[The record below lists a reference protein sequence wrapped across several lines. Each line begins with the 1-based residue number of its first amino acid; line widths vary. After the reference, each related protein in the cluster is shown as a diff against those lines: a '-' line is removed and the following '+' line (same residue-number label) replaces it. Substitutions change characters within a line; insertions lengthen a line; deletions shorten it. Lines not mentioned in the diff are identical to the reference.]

1 VILDAFNRLVAQRF
15 RRSKQQDGYI
25 AFVSKSSTF
34 GIGLGCA
41 VLILLLS
48 VMNGFEREL
57 KENLLNVVPHGELI
71 TASGTG
77 IYPEPEFIERLKQD
91 PRIEYIFMLNK
102 ASGLLQKGK
111 QIKSV
116 ELIGIEQDYYEEKFS
131 GSFDYS
137 LLNETS
143 KGIIL
148 GKALMQTIN
157 AKVGDSVQL
166 LLPKVTQ
173 DLSFQTSVSQWLTIV
188 GEISVGGEIDNFIGI
203 TSDETLSDI
212 LALEA
217 GTTHIELHLFD
228 PFLARATVREFGW
241 DFDQAVYMSD
251 WTRTHGHLY
260 QDIQL
265 VRAVIYIVLILVISV
280 ASFNIVSSLVMS
292 VKEKSREIA
301 ILKTMGSTDGQI
313 RQIFVLKGLH
323 SGFVGAT
330 IGSIIGCLIGEF
342 LPEIIAGIEAVL
354 GIKLLDAGVYF
365 TSAIPSQLS
374 FSDVFLTY
382 IVALLITVL
391 ATLYPANKAAGVLP
405 AAHLH

>member
-1 VILDAFNRLVAQRF
+1 
-15 RRSKQQDGYI
+15 
-25 AFVSKSSTF
+25 
-34 GIGLGCA
+34 
-41 VLILLLS
+41 
-48 VMNGFEREL
+48 
-57 KENLLNVVPHGELI
+57 
-71 TASGTG
+71 
-77 IYPEPEFIERLKQD
+77 
-91 PRIEYIFMLNK
+91 
-102 ASGLLQKGK
+102 
-111 QIKSV
+111 
-116 ELIGIEQDYYEEKFS
+116 
-131 GSFDYS
+131 
-137 LLNETS
+137 
-143 KGIIL
+143 
-148 GKALMQTIN
+148 
-157 AKVGDSVQL
+157 
-166 LLPKVTQ
+166 
-173 DLSFQTSVSQWLTIV
+173 V
-188 GEISVGGEIDNFIGI
+188 GEISVGGELDNFIGI
-203 TSDETLSDI
+203 TSSQTLSDI

-217 GTTHIELHLFD
+217 GTTTHIELHLFD

-330 IGSIIGCLIGEF
+330 IGSIIGCLLGEF

>member
-1 VILDAFNRLVAQRF
+1 VILDAFNRLVANRF

-48 VMNGFEREL
+48 VMNGFEKEL
-57 KENLLNVVPHGELI
+57 KENLLNVVPHAELI
-71 TASGTG
+71 TASGAG
-77 IYPEPEFIERLKQD
+77 IYPNPDFLKTLNND
-91 PRIEYIFMLNK
+91 PRIEYVFELNK

-116 ELIGIEQDYYEEKFS
+116 ELLGINQDYYREKFE
-131 GSFDYS
+131 GSFDYA
-137 LLNETS
+137 LLDNAD
-143 KGIIL
+143 KGIVL
-148 GKALMQTIN
+148 GSDLMRTLN

-166 LLPKVTQ
+166 MLPKVTQ
-173 DLSFQTSVSQWLTIV
+173 DLSFQTSVSTWLNIV

-203 TSDETLSDI
+203 TSDKTLANVLS
-212 LALEA
+212 LES
-217 GTTHIELHLFD
+217 GTTHIEIHLFD
-228 PFLARATVREFGW
+228 PFLARATIREFGW

-265 VRAVIYIVLILVISV
+265 VTAVIYIVLILVISV

-301 ILKTMGSTDGQI
+301 ILKTMGASDTQI

-330 IGSIIGCLIGEF
+330 VGSIIGCLLGAY
-342 LPEIIAGIEAVL
+342 LPEIIAGIESLL
-354 GIKLLDAGVYF
+354 GIQLLDAGVYF
-365 TSAIPSQLS
+365 TSAIPSHLS
-374 FSDVFLTY
+374 LFDVLLTY
-382 IVALLITVL
+382 VLALIITVL